1 MRELCFEKNGGRIYG
16 RLHTPEG
23 SGPFPCV
30 IICHGFGASLEDHEF
45 YAECMEKEGIAGYCF
60 DFIGGGPEVK
70 SSGTMMEMSVLTET
84 EDLLYVIDRI
94 RELPEI
100 DENNLFLMGG
110 SQGGFVITEA
120 AHRRPDQIR
129 GLIPLYPAY
138 VIYDHV
144 RSRVADPDHIP
155 ETLSVLGMEVSSLY
169 AKDAFSFNIYDHMDY
184 EGPVMIIHGTADTL
198 VPMSYSE
205 KALKIFKDAKLIR
218 IPEAGHGFY
227 NEDEKRVAQLAI
239 EFVKEK
245 KLEA

>member
-1 MRELCFEKNGGRIYG
+1 MRELCFEKNGVRIYG

-45 YAECMEKEGIAGYCF
+45 YADCMEKEGIAGYCF
-60 DFIGGGPEVK
+60 DFIGGGPEVR
-70 SSGTMMEMSVLTET
+70 SGGTMMEMSVLSET
-84 EDLLYVIDRI
+84 DDLLYVIDQI
-94 RELPEI
+94 RALPEI

-120 AHRRPDQIR
+120 AHRCPEKIR

-144 RSRVADPDHIP
+144 RSRVKDPGNIP

-169 AKDAFSFNIYDHMDY
+169 AKDAFSFNIFNHMDY
-184 EGPVMIIHGTADTL
+184 EGPVMIIHGTADPL
-198 VPMSYSE
+198 VPISYSE
-205 KALKIFKDAKLIR
+205 KAFSIFKDAQLIR
-218 IPEAGHGFY
+218 IPDAGHGFY
-227 NEDEKRVAQLAI
+227 NDDEKKVAELSI

-245 KLEA
+245 KQQA